1 MYNSINYALRSSAL
15 ENSTVVSLSLGIL
28 ICPSEPKPEPFV
40 STSSTGV
47 TSTFGIS
54 NYGWCEGDWYV
65 YGGNGAVANRS
76 AFGPNLS
83 RRLAAFTD
91 GLSQTILAAEVKA
104 YTPAYHDCPAVVPA
118 ALASPLAVPE
128 PAAVLAT
135 VASAAAGC
143 KAPAAG
149 HTRWC
154 NGNTFYDGFTTALTP
169 NTASPSGSPAADADL
184 VSEDEDDG
192 GPTYS
197 SVTAR
202 SNHPGGVNVL
212 LGDGSVRFLK
222 SSIDWRTSRA
232 RLDRRRRG
240 PLGGRLLNGPRA
252 MGENPS
258 ITCRG
263 DGRRG

>member
-1 MYNSINYALRSSAL
+1 M
-15 ENSTVVSLSLGIL
+15 
-28 ICPSEPKPEPFV
+28 P
-40 STSSTGV
+40 
-47 TSTFGIS
+47 
-54 NYGWCEGDWYV
+54 
-65 YGGNGAVANRS
+65 NRS
-76 AFGPNLS
+76 AFGPNMS

-91 GLSQTILAAEVKA
+91 GLSQTVLAAEVKA

-118 ALASPLAVPE
+118 ALASPLVVPE

-135 VASAAAGC
+135 VAAAAAGC

-202 SNHPGGVNVL
+202 SYHPGGVNVL
-212 LGDGSVRFLK
+212 LGDGSVRFIK
-222 SSIDWRTSRA
+222 SRSTGRPGGHSARSPAARWSRRTPIERAGSRLVERRIGKLPEPQSIAKRHKIA
-232 RLDRRRRG
+232 F
-240 PLGGRLLNGPRA
+240 LLNLA
-252 MGENPS
+252 AVAAEF
-258 ITCRG
+258 
-263 DGRRG
+263 